1 MSKSLIYTALQ
12 TTVTPAIGNTVP
24 VGSIIRR
31 KGCGIRADSNVIN
44 LTDPGYYDVEVQATV
59 AASAAGNVV
68 LQLMANGVAV
78 PGAIATVNIATA
90 DTQIETIGI
99 TGVVRVNC
107 CNDVTLSVSVGG
119 TAIPTIS
126 NMAVKVV
133 HE

>member
-12 TTVTPAIGNTVP
+12 TTATPAIGNTVP

-31 KGCGIRADSNVIN
+31 KGCGIRADGNVIN
-44 LTDPGYYDVEVQATV
+44 LTDPGYYDVELQATV
-59 AASAAGNVV
+59 AAAAAGNVV
-68 LQLMANGVAV
+68 LQMLANGVEI
-78 PGAIATVNIATA
+78 PGAVATANIATA

-99 TGVVRVNC
+99 SCVVRVNC
-107 CNDVTLSVSVGG
+107 CNDVTLSVAVAG
-119 TAIPTIS
+119 TAAPTIS

>member
-31 KGCGIRADSNVIN
+31 KGCGIRADGNVIN
-44 LTDPGYYDVEVQATV
+44 LTDPGYYDVELQATV
-59 AASAAGNVV
+59 AAAAAGNVV
-68 LQLMANGVAV
+68 LQMLANGVEI
-78 PGAIATVNIATA
+78 PGAVATANIATA

-99 TGVVRVNC
+99 SCVVRVNC
-107 CNDVTLSVSVGG
+107 CNDVTLSVSVAG
-119 TAIPTIS
+119 TAAPTIS